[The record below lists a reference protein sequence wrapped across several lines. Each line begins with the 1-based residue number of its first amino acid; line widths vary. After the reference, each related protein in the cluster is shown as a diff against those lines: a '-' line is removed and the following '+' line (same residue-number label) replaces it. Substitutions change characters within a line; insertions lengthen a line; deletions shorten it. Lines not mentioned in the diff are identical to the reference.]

1 MIGFYLNGKPVF
13 GEFNPGTTLFDYLRD
28 QEIFSVKFGSEKG
41 ETGADSVLLDGKV
54 MNSSL
59 LLMHTIDGKVIE
71 TIESFSQGVDVHPL
85 QEAFIEEGAVQ
96 CGYCTPSMILAA
108 ESLLRENPTPNDDYV
123 RESLSGVYCRCTGF
137 VKPIQAI
144 MKYATSR
151 EDR

>member
-13 GEFNPGTTLFDYLRD
+13 GDFHPGTTLFDYLRD

-41 ETGADSVLLDGKV
+41 ETGAGSVLLDSKI

-71 TIESFSQGVDVHPL
+71 TVESFSQGLGVHPL

-108 ESLLRENPTPNDDYV
+108 ESLLRKNPIPNDDHV

-137 VKPIQAI
+137 VKPIRAI
-144 MKYATSR
+144 MNYADKG
-151 EDR
+151 EGK